1 MRGTFE
7 EKRNMES
14 QMKPLQRNRDH
25 EIDNRIFKIRE
36 KYVMIDRDLA
46 QLYGLETK
54 VLNQQVKRNI
64 ERFPDNF
71 MFKLNKEEFDE
82 LVTFC
87 DRFNT
92 MKHSSALPNAFTEQG
107 VAMLSAVLKSNTA
120 IKVSIRIMESFVRMR
135 RFFISYHDLFNKLEL
150 LESRQKTTE
159 NQVEK
164 ILDIIH
170 EREKELPEQ
179 GIFFDGQ
186 IYDAYSFVCSL
197 IRKAVKRIILI
208 DNYID
213 ETILTLIDKRH
224 KNVEAVIYTCNI
236 SRQLKLDIEKHNS
249 QYRPI
254 DIRIFTKAHDRFLI
268 IDNEVYL
275 IGASIKDLGK
285 KWFGFTIIESIDA
298 EEIIHRLNY

>member
-1 MRGTFE
+1 
-7 EKRNMES
+7 
-14 QMKPLQRNRDH
+14 
-25 EIDNRIFKIRE
+25 
-36 KYVMIDRDLA
+36 MIDRDLA
-46 QLYGLETK
+46 QLYGIETK
-54 VLNQQVKRNI
+54 ALNQQVKRNI

-170 EREKELPEQ
+170 EREKELP
-179 GIFFDGQ
+179 
-186 IYDAYSFVCSL
+186 AYSFVCSL
-197 IRKAVKRIILI
+197 IRKAAERIILI

-213 ETILTLIDKRH
+213 ETIMTLIDKRH

>member
-1 MRGTFE
+1 
-7 EKRNMES
+7 
-14 QMKPLQRNRDH
+14 MKPLQRNRDH

-36 KYVMIDRDLA
+36 KHVMIDRDLS
-46 QLYGLETK
+46 QLYGIETK
-54 VLNQQVKRNI
+54 ALNQQVKRNI

-150 LESRQKTTE
+150 LESRQ
-159 NQVEK
+159 
-164 ILDIIH
+164 
-170 EREKELPEQ
+170 
-179 GIFFDGQ
+179 
-186 IYDAYSFVCSL
+186 
-197 IRKAVKRIILI
+197 
-208 DNYID
+208 
-213 ETILTLIDKRH
+213 
-224 KNVEAVIYTCNI
+224 
-236 SRQLKLDIEKHNS
+236 LKLDIEKHNS

>member
-1 MRGTFE
+1 
-7 EKRNMES
+7 MES

-36 KYVMIDRDLA
+36 KHVMIDRDLA
-46 QLYGLETK
+46 QLYGIETK
-54 VLNQQVKRNI
+54 ALNQQVKRNI

-135 RFFISYHDLFNKLEL
+135 R
-150 LESRQKTTE
+150 
-159 NQVEK
+159 
-164 ILDIIH
+164 
-170 EREKELPEQ
+170 
-179 GIFFDGQ
+179 Q

-197 IRKAVKRIILI
+197 IRKAAERIILI

-236 SRQLKLDIEKHNS
+236 SRQLKLDIEKHTS